1 MTTDFRGRRRNF
13 YIKKEF
19 QRNFILKFCALVAS
33 GAVIFGAMIYMLSV
47 STVTTTFENSRLAI
61 KSTSD
66 YILPAVLLS
75 GAVMIVLIGIAT
87 IIVTLF
93 TSHKI
98 AGALYAIEKRVDEIS
113 ALNLKTEFRLRADD
127 QVKPLA
133 VGLNVMTG
141 NLRKG
146 ITDIKAALSE
156 LEKTIEL
163 QYRAEV
169 PSDMRERLEQLKAKA
184 GAFNT

>member
-1 MTTDFRGRRRNF
+1 MTTDFKNRRRNF

-19 QRNFILKFCALVAS
+19 QRNFILKFCALVIG
-33 GAVIFGAMIYMLSV
+33 GAFLSGAMIYMLST
-47 STVTTTFENSRLAI
+47 STVTTTFENLRLTI

-75 GAVMIVLIGIAT
+75 SIVMVALVGMAT
-87 IIVTLF
+87 IVITLF

-98 AGALYAIEKRVDEIS
+98 AGALYAIEKRVDEVA
-113 ALNLKTEFRLRADD
+113 ALNLKTEFHLRAGD

-141 NLRKG
+141 NLRSR
-146 ITDIKAALSE
+146 INDIKSAMSE
-156 LEKTIEL
+156 LEEAVEA
-163 QYRAEV
+163 RDRGDV
-169 PSDMRERLEQLKAKA
+169 PSEVKLKFKLLKVKV
-184 GAFNT
+184 GVFNT